1 MTTIQHEEKTVDAAD
16 GTTLYT
22 QSWLPS
28 SGSNKTK
35 AHLVICHGYL
45 EHCGRYK
52 EVAEYL
58 AGQCIAVTV
67 FDFRG
72 HGKSAG
78 TQGYVANFTQ
88 YHDDLFAVVA
98 SVQQQQSDD
107 KNVVPL
113 FLLGHSNGGL
123 VVLDYMLADNAAAA
137 GPAASSS
144 AAPNNFF
151 SKSVKGVII
160 TSPFLAPANELSYF
174 KVMISRV
181 LGYWLPTLA
190 LPANEVTAE
199 ILMHDEQ
206 KRFEHQ
212 NDPLNQSKF
221 TLGWAVQGMRAQKR
235 VQHELK
241 ECPVPLLFV
250 YAEDDK
256 VACPTVNKT
265 FANTIGQADKTVVER
280 IGEYHEILNETKRV
294 ETYDLIKDWILARSS

>member
-1 MTTIQHEEKTVDAAD
+1 
-16 GTTLYT
+16 
-22 QSWLPS
+22 
-28 SGSNKTK
+28 
-35 AHLVICHGYL
+35 
-45 EHCGRYK
+45 
-52 EVAEYL
+52 
-58 AGQCIAVTV
+58 V

-98 SVQQQQSDD
+98 SVQQQQQQQSDD
-107 KNVVPL
+107 NKTAVPL

-123 VVLDYMLADNAAAA
+123 VVLDYMLADAAT
-137 GPAASSS
+137 GPADDS
-144 AAPNNFF
+144 APNNFF

-206 KRFEHQ
+206 KRFEHL

-235 VQHELK
+235 VRHELK
-241 ECPVPLLFV
+241 ECPVPLLFM

-294 ETYDLIKDWILARSS
+294 ETYALIKDWILARS